1 MEFESVIGLETHV
14 ELSTK
19 TKMYCGCA
27 IEFGG
32 KANTHVCPVCM
43 GIERIIS
50 TQIVLEII
58 K

>member
-27 IEFGG
+27 VEFGG
-32 KANTHVCPVCM
+32 
-43 GIERIIS
+43 
-50 TQIVLEII
+50 
-58 K
+58 